1 MMTSAAGRRP
11 NSDSRSPDS
20 VATTSCESRSYSAS
34 PLIMRSMRP
43 TSSSVARSTRND
55 TGSPTLMASPGPSC
69 CTFRRS
75 CESDMICRIPH
86 PIRFHGRFGKDL
98 FSWIGVGYRFIPVSM
113 HSARFEAATEVI
125 RSRSRRFLA
134 VDVGDLFG
142 FHSSVWQY
150 HVRTPF
156 WTVVLSSRVLQ
167 RIGGIAHARS
177 QCEDPLRC
185 EPLGQSLLIHAG
197 DVPVRG
203 DVNRREDLR
212 PYRMLDHLLMPV
224 RPAGGVL
231 LLPPWDEDAA
241 MEW

>member
-1 MMTSAAGRRP
+1 
-11 NSDSRSPDS
+11 
-20 VATTSCESRSYSAS
+20 
-34 PLIMRSMRP
+34 
-43 TSSSVARSTRND
+43 
-55 TGSPTLMASPGPSC
+55 
-69 CTFRRS
+69 
-75 CESDMICRIPH
+75 MICRIPH
-86 PIRFHGRFGKDL
+86 PIRFHGRFGK
-98 FSWIGVGYRFIPVSM
+98 
-113 HSARFEAATEVI
+113 
-125 RSRSRRFLA
+125 
-134 VDVGDLFG
+134 DLFG

-167 RIGGIAHARS
+167 RIGGIAHARA

-241 MEW
+241 MEWLQRFQTTSGVV